1 MRFVDYLA
9 RADRD
14 EVQNLFYQL
23 FEQDD
28 RNDDHCVTERSFDN
42 MYDHL
47 LAMKNTVEENDWT
60 ILLYPFNVL

>member
-14 EVQNLFYQL
+14 EVQNLFYQF

-28 RNDDHCVTERSFDN
+28 RNGQLPTPIKGVG
-42 MYDHL
+42 L
-47 LAMKNTVEENDWT
+47 
-60 ILLYPFNVL
+60 